1 MLQVNL
7 GAVRTADAAMR
18 AAGGQTV
25 LLRLAGPAV
34 AGSDAEQMGLATPG
48 FQDVPLWPTVFHKA
62 KDVTKLLV
70 SASAVQGI
78 VGTLGYDSADV
89 LFETAVGVLVGDLLY
104 EITNSFASMAMGQP
118 YCYWVMLKP
127 PVR

>member
-1 MLQVNL
+1 
-7 GAVRTADAAMR
+7 
-18 AAGGQTV
+18 
-25 LLRLAGPAV
+25 
-34 AGSDAEQMGLATPG
+34 MGLATPT

-70 SASAVQGI
+70 SASAVQAI
-78 VGTLGYDSADV
+78 VGTLGYDSVDV
-89 LFETAVGVLVGDLLY
+89 LFETAVGVLVGNLLY